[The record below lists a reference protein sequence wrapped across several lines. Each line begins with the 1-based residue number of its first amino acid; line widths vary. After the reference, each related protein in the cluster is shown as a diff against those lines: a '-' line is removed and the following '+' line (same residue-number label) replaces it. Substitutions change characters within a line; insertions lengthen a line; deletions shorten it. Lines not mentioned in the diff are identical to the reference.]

1 MVTHFHVL
9 FSLFFF
15 PFSQLH
21 KLLTDLPDDMLEDSI
36 DSSSP
41 ELDYTACSNKNTGNR

>member
-1 MVTHFHVL
+1 MCYFL
-9 FSLFFF
+9 PFFFLF